1 MWRSLEATF
10 SPFNSYCGVTQGDPS
25 PPTIFNVVVDAVIRH
40 CVKAVAMTEARSE
53 GLGET
58 IQELVDFFYADD
70 GIVVSPR
77 LEILQMAFNV
87 LTDLFCWVSL
97 HTNVRKTVS
106 MDFRP
111 C

>member
-1 MWRSLEATF
+1 M
-10 SPFNSYCGVTQGDPS
+10 TQGDPS

-40 CVKAVAMTEARSE
+40 CVKAVAMTEAISE

-106 MDFRP
+106 MAFRP